1 MRFIRATV
9 FHQATLKF
17 LIMMFTASFLTFS
30 LWKSAGGE
38 QAAKPSGTSLRV
50 LPSLFE
56 RQMSDGAL
64 VVVDSEV
71 GAGSKDCPGGAAITH
86 ALSQVATSDT
96 LYLREGRNSETSTA
110 QSPICERFI

>member
-17 LIMMFTASFLTFS
+17 LIMMLTASFLTFS

-71 GAGSKDCPGGAAITH
+71 GASSKDCPGAAITH